1 MSDVVNSKPFKIFGG
16 IVVAAAGF
24 ATGQPWLVAAG
35 AHMWASGVADSLREG
50 AGSPTA
56 AERENGRLLNVMSN
70 EASIPVI
77 YGRTK
82 VGCQILDVRLHPS
95 DTNVL
100 YVVAGLCL
108 GSEDG
113 SGIEDVDGI
122 YLDERLA
129 ISNPVFESEP
139 STSGVQT
146 AFANRLSYGLHAGA
160 DAQAVDAELDSVFSA
175 YDSDTVGRGVAY
187 LVLKLTYDPDV
198 YPMGIPTITAIVKG
212 NKVWDPRG
220 TPAWAY
226 SDSPALCILDY
237 LTSKRFGAGVLYG
250 ERDSGASEIDEQ
262 SFIDAANYHDD
273 SVQPGDPGSGTRFT
287 CNGRLDTAKPIATN
301 LQELLSSCRSEL
313 VYEGG
318 KYRLVTPQVLT
329 AETFEITP
337 ANVIGEVEYWR
348 GGVDQVPNRVVCHY
362 VDDENEWLPQELTW
376 PEANQSNGF
385 LTADN
390 GFENVLELSLPFTC
404 GYYRA
409 QQIGMVLLR
418 EAREDSGIV
427 LTTTEEGLKLR
438 VGEVVRVTLPRAGLT
453 QAEYRVRMVGLT
465 ADNLTRLVLAEY
477 DDDAYDLD
485 AQNTRD
491 TLPAAALPDSY
502 RAGAVT
508 LHRDTSARSHT
519 GNTTLTTKQSA
530 QVPALYRG
538 GVRGAV
544 RVRAVF
550 EATGTGGTKTAYVS
564 YGAGAGWS
572 VTIPTGNQVARLD
585 VLIEA
590 VGSNGIQVTD
600 LLATGWPSQFLS
612 SPFTVD
618 VPADVDFDV
627 QLANAGDSISLTE
640 SEIDWLAAV
649 Q

>member
-1 MSDVVNSKPFKIFGG
+1 MSDSKALKIFGG
-16 IVVAAAGF
+16 VVLSAVGV
-24 ATGQPWLVAAG
+24 ATGQPWLIGAG
-35 AHMWASGVADSLREG
+35 ASMWASGVSEGLREW
-50 AGSPTA
+50 AGTPTA
-56 AERENGRLLNVMSN
+56 AERENGRLLNVLSN

-82 VGCQILDVRLHPS
+82 VGCQVLDVRLHPS

-100 YVVAGLCL
+100 YVVVGLCL

-113 SGIEDVDGI
+113 SGIEDVDAI

-175 YDSDTVGRGVAY
+175 YDADTVGRGVAY
-187 LVLKLTYDPDV
+187 LMLKLTYDPDL
-198 YPMGIPTITAIVKG
+198 YPTGIPTITAIVKG

-237 LTSKRFGAGVLYG
+237 LTSKRYGAGVLYG
-250 ERDSGASEIDEQ
+250 ERDGGASEIDEQ

-273 SVQPGDPGSGTRFT
+273 TVSLGPGTGTRFT

-329 AETFEITP
+329 AETFQITP

-348 GGVDQVPNRVVCHY
+348 GGTDQVPNRVICHF
-362 VDDENEWLPQELTW
+362 VDDDNEWLPQEVAW
-376 PEANQSNGF
+376 PEASQTNNF

-390 GFENVLELSLPFTC
+390 GFENVLELSLPFTV

-409 QQIGMVLLR
+409 QLIGMVLLR

-438 VGEVVRVTLPRAGLT
+438 VGEVVQVTLPRAGLAA
-453 QAEYRVRMVGLT
+453 AEYRVRAMGLT
-465 ADNLTRLVLAEY
+465 ADTLTRLVLAEY

-485 AQNTRD
+485 AQVTRD
-491 TLPAAALPDSY
+491 TLPAASLPDAFRSSTT
-502 RAGAVT
+502 T
-508 LHRDTSARSHT
+508 LHRSTAVRSHT
-519 GNTTLTTKQSA
+519 GNTSLTTEQA
-530 QVPALYRG
+530 VQVPALYRG
-538 GVRGAV
+538 GVRPGV
-544 RVRAVF
+544 RVRAAF
-550 EATGTGGTKTAYVS
+550 EATGVGGTKTGSIS
-564 YGAGAGWS
+564 YGAGIGWS
-572 VTIPTGNQVARLD
+572 VIIPTGNQVARLD
-585 VLIEA
+585 ILIEA
-590 VGSNGIQVTD
+590 TGSNAIRVTD
-600 LLATGWPSQFLS
+600 LLATGWPSQVIS

-618 VPADVDFDV
+618 VPDDVDFNV
-627 QLANAGDSISLTE
+627 QLANAGDSISLVE
-640 SEIDWLAAV
+640 SQVDWLETV
-649 Q
+649 P